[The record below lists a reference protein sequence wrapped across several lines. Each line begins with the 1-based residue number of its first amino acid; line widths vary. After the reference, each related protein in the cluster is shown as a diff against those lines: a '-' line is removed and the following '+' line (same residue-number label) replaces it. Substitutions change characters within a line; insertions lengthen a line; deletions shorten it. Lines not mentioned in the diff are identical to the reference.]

1 MVKRKTKESKKETK
15 IKVKSVK
22 PAKKVKELSV
32 TSKKPQKAHKNSKT
46 MEELLKATGYKLQGL
61 KKGEAV
67 SGVITELN
75 KTAMFVDIGAKVE
88 GMVLSKEL
96 AKIKDFVSTLK
107 VGDKITAL
115 VGQPEND
122 KGQILLSLQ
131 RAAHDYQ
138 WEIFKNDKEAGKI
151 ISVRGLEVNK
161 GGIIARLLG
170 VNGFVP
176 ASQFSRQYL
185 GKLVNLLNKTFKV
198 KIIEVNREKNRL
210 IFSEKQVS
218 EAEILAKTSKLI
230 KKVKEGEIYE
240 GIVSGIMPFGVFVR
254 VTIDEKKE
262 DFLEG
267 LVHISEI
274 SWEKVSDLNKLFKI
288 GDKVKIKVI
297 GVNREE
303 GKLNLSIK
311 KLEVDPWE
319 KLVKGLKVGSKLKGE
334 VNKLVSF
341 GAFVNLSSGIDGLI
355 HISKIPADFDIKV
368 GDKIE
373 VLVEEIDKENHRL
386 ALGLVLKE
394 KPVGYK

>member
-32 TSKKPQKAHKNSKT
+32 TPKKPQKAHKNCKT

-297 GVNREE
+297 GVNKEE